1 MRGVARLHG
10 VMHGDD
16 LVPGILAQNAVGGKA
31 ELALEAAY
39 GVGHIVSVR
48 AVHGLRVDAGVDAC
62 NFVQTAL
69 HVAHI
74 LAAVARAQGNAGIGV
89 GAAADGGVIVPDQG
103 VPGGPSDP
111 PNSTY
116 DLAGSNGPFWVG

>member
-1 MRGVARLHG
+1 MGLPACG

-31 ELALEAAY
+31 ELALEAAH

-74 LAAVARAQGNAGIGV
+74 LAAVARAQGM
-89 GAAADGGVIVPDQG
+89 
-103 VPGGPSDP
+103 PG
-111 PNSTY
+111 
-116 DLAGSNGPFWVG
+116 